1 MRADQERQAGTSPVD
16 PALEDLSRD
25 LVKSLLAAGDNY
37 EPGLPP
43 AVQHSLT
50 LLCSTA
56 HERGVLPEGVL
67 ALVKRTWKSYVA
79 DVAGEG
85 AREVWYSDLITQCI
99 HDFYE
104 TSDT

>member
-1 MRADQERQAGTSPVD
+1 MRLNSQNELSPAPVD

-25 LVKSLLAAGDNY
+25 LVKSLLAAGDSY
-37 EPGLPP
+37 EPGVPP

-56 HERGVLPEGVL
+56 HARGVPPEGVL
-67 ALVKRTWKSYVA
+67 ALLKRTWKAYVA
-79 DVAGEG
+79 DVAGVG
-85 AREVWYSDLITQCI
+85 AREVWYSDLISQCI

-104 TSDT
+104 SPDK